1 MARETFDEVLQRRD
15 GYTQAEVDETKQEI
29 LERIADGEDGFD
41 IIDEYGLEPDY
52 LEDLICWQEKRIVRR
67 LALRKFIRT
76 SGASSFVSEQPRK
89 GDKKDVA

>member
-15 GYTQAEVDETKQEI
+15 GYTQEEVDEARLEI

-52 LEDLICWQEKRIVRR
+52 LEDLIC
-67 LALRKFIRT
+67 
-76 SGASSFVSEQPRK
+76 
-89 GDKKDVA
+89 